1 MNNLDAIL
9 EVAIGLVLTWLILS
23 VATVEVQ
30 DLLTKWLGRRAK
42 FLEQSILEMF
52 QYDQNYVDLFYEQPV
67 IQALY
72 PRNRKG
78 EIKKNIFGQ
87 EIKPGYIPNDA
98 FAEAALEIFI
108 SLGTED
114 DQLGEA
120 TASIERCLHEV
131 DKLKDQNEKL
141 WYFVKRILPNFDGKE
156 AAGKIHKTHEKAI
169 EFKVNAENW
178 FDMTMKRASYFY
190 KENAKTFAFFIGLG
204 LAVTFNIDSIDITN
218 QLWREPTLRQS
229 LVAQAQVAD
238 ENTGPD
244 TVAELETYYE
254 DLNLPVGWDSTNLPS
269 TPMDWGTKAIGF
281 IISGLAAM
289 QGAPFW
295 FDLLKKLLN
304 FKCGS
309 KNQTP
314 PPPSTS
320 PPATPPPAN
329 EIPAVG

>member
-30 DLLTKWLGRRAK
+30 DIITKWLGRRAK

-52 QYDQNYVDLFYEQPV
+52 QYDQSYVELFYDQPV

-98 FAEAALEIFI
+98 FAEAALEMFI
-108 SLGTED
+108 NLGTEQ
-114 DQLGEA
+114 DQLGQA
-120 TASIERCLHEV
+120 TASIERCLQEV
-131 DKLKDQNEKL
+131 DKLKDQNKKL
-141 WYFVKRILPNFDGKE
+141 WYFVQRILPDFDGKE
-156 AAGKIHKTHEKAI
+156 SIEKINKTHKKAV

-178 FDMTMKRASYFY
+178 FDASMQRASYFY
-190 KENAKTFAFFIGLG
+190 KVNAKNWAFFIGFA
-204 LAVTFNIDSIDITN
+204 LAAIFNVDSLQITN

-229 LVAQAQVAD
+229 LIAQAQVVD

-244 TVAELETYYE
+244 SVAKLEEYYT
-254 DLNLPVGWDSTNLPS
+254 DLKLPVGWEVGQAGSISLQG
-269 TPMDWGTKAIGF
+269 WLTKIFGF
-281 IISGLAAM
+281 LISGLAAM

-295 FDLLKKLLN
+295 FEFLKKLLK
-304 FKCGS
+304 FKGGS
-309 KNQTP
+309 KAESESP
-314 PPPSTS
+314 PPPS
-320 PPATPPPAN
+320 APPPAST
-329 EIPAVG
+329 EIEAVG